1 MAREDDVGKSA
12 ESTVGG
18 MDALQRVDG
27 SNGRFGHDSDSGFV
41 AHRDARSAQEDLA
54 AILGAI
60 ADPFVVYDAN
70 WCVRYVNQAAALAMG
85 VAKAVSP
92 ESLVG
97 RNLWTLYPDL
107 PGTGF
112 EREMRR
118 CQSDRVPVTFE
129 QYYAG
134 NGRWSELRCY
144 PMPDGGV
151 AILWKDMTD
160 QKMLDERLHYLTKA
174 SDILA
179 SSLDY
184 RTTVTQVAQLLVP
197 QLADW
202 CGVQLLNHQ
211 GRIEQIAVAHVDPE
225 KIEWAWELNR
235 RYPVDMTTSTG
246 VPNVLRTGR
255 AERYVDIPDELLQAG
270 AVDADHLR
278 ILRELGMKS
287 VLIVP
292 LTARGRVIGVMS
304 LIAAESG
311 RRYTDAE
318 ESLALEL
325 AERAAIAIDNSR
337 LFTETSEARVALD
350 ESIEEFE
357 ALNEELR
364 QTNDE
369 LEAKTQL
376 ANEAREEAESA
387 NRAKADFLATMS
399 HELRTPLNAI
409 AGYADLLLLGVRGE
423 LTQEQQRD
431 VERLKRSGQH
441 LLALINDVLN
451 FAKLEAG
458 KVDFRI
464 EETRLTDV
472 LESLDDM
479 IRPQLEGK
487 SLRYMPHGCDSELTV
502 RADGEKIRQVLLN
515 LLANATKFTE
525 PGGAVTVSCDADET
539 SVQISVHDTGR
550 GIASDRLQRI
560 FEPFVQVDR
569 HLTPSSQQ
577 GVGLGLAISRDLALA
592 MGGELSVVSAV
603 GEGSTFTLRLPRE

>member
-1 MAREDDVGKSA
+1 MARDDDVGDSA
-12 ESTVGG
+12 ESTLAR
-18 MDALQRVDG
+18 MDAAQDTDG
-27 SNGRFGHDSDSGFV
+27 LTTQPSHASDSVLV
-41 AHRDARSAQEDLA
+41 AHQSASAAKEDMA

-60 ADPFVVYDAN
+60 ADPFVVYDSD
-70 WCVRYVNQAAALAMG
+70 WCFRYVNAAAAQAMG
-85 VAKAVSP
+85 VATDGSP
-92 ESLVG
+92 AALVG
-97 RNLWTLYPDL
+97 RNLWTLYPDII
-107 PGTGF
+107 GTDL
-112 EREMRR
+112 ERDMRR
-118 CQSDRVPVTFE
+118 AHADRVPVTFE
-129 QYYAG
+129 QYFAT
-134 NGRWSELRCY
+134 NGTWSELRCY
-144 PMPDGGV
+144 PLPDGGI
-151 AILWKDMTD
+151 AILWKDVTN
-160 QKMLDERLHYLTKA
+160 QKVLDERMHYLSKA

-179 SSLDY
+179 TSLDY
-184 RTTVTQVAQLLVP
+184 RTTVTHLAQLLVP

-202 CGVQLLNHQ
+202 CGVQLLNPRGQ
-211 GRIEQIAVAHVDPE
+211 LDQIAVAHVDPA
-225 KIEWAWELNR
+225 KVEWAWELNR
-235 RYPVDMTTSTG
+235 RYPVDMTTTTG

-255 AERYVDIPDELLQAG
+255 SERYVDLSDELLQAG
-270 AVDADHLR
+270 AVDADHLK

-287 VLIVP
+287 VLLVP

-337 LFTETSEARVALD
+337 LFTETSEARDALD

-369 LEAKTQL
+369 LEVKTAL
-376 ANEAREEAESA
+376 ADEARREAESA
-387 NRAKADFLATMS
+387 NRAKAEFLATMS

-423 LTQEQQRD
+423 LTIDQQRD

-441 LLALINDVLN
+441 LLSLINDVLN

-458 KVDFRI
+458 QVDFHM
-464 EETRLTDV
+464 EETRIADV

-479 IRPQLEGK
+479 IRPQLEAK
-487 SLRYMPHGCDSELTV
+487 SLRYTPHGCDAELTV
-502 RADGEKIRQVLLN
+502 RADAEKVRQVLLN
-515 LLANATKFTE
+515 LLANAAKFTE
-525 PGGAVTVSCDADET
+525 PGGEVKVTCDADDS

-550 GIASDRLQRI
+550 GIVSDRLQKI

-592 MGGELSVVSAV
+592 MGGELSVVSTV
-603 GEGSTFTLRLPRE
+603 GEGSTFTLRLPRA

>member
-1 MAREDDVGKSA
+1 MARDDDMDDSAKSA
-12 ESTVGG
+12 L
-18 MDALQRVDG
+18 A
-27 SNGRFGHDSDSGFV
+27 GRGATQDRAGLGARPSHASDSV
-41 AHRDARSAQEDLA
+41 HVSHQNAKTAQDDLA

-60 ADPFVVYDAN
+60 TDPFVVYDAN
-70 WCVRYVNQAAALAMG
+70 WCIRYVNEAAVHAMG
-85 VAKAVSP
+85 VAEAESP
-92 ESLVG
+92 ESLAG
-97 RNLWTLYPDL
+97 RNLWELYPDL
-107 PGTGF
+107 PGTRF
-112 EREMRR
+112 ETEMRR
-118 CQSDRVPVTFE
+118 AQVERVPVTFE
-129 QYYAG
+129 EYYGA
-134 NGRWSELRCY
+134 NGKWSELRCY

-151 AILWKDMTD
+151 AILWKDVSN
-160 QKMLDERLHYLTKA
+160 QKVLDERIHYLSKA

-179 SSLDY
+179 TSLDY
-184 RTTVTQVAQLLVP
+184 RTTVTHLAQLLVP

-202 CGVQLLNHQ
+202 CGVQLLNPRGQ
-211 GRIEQIAVAHVDPE
+211 LDQIAVAHVDSA
-225 KIEWAWELNR
+225 KVEWAWELNR
-235 RYPVDMTTSTG
+235 RYPVDMSTPTG

-255 AERYVDIPDELLQAG
+255 AERYVDISDELLQAG
-270 AVDADHLR
+270 AVDEEHLK

-287 VLIVP
+287 VLLVP

-325 AERAAIAIDNSR
+325 AQRAAIAIDNSR
-337 LFTETSEARVALD
+337 LFTETSEARDALD

-369 LEAKTQL
+369 LEVKTAL
-376 ANEAREEAESA
+376 ADEARKEAESA
-387 NRAKADFLATMS
+387 NRAKAEFLATMS

-423 LTQEQQRD
+423 LTSDQQRD
-431 VERLKRSGQH
+431 IQRLKRSGQH
-441 LLALINDVLN
+441 LLSLINDVLN

-458 KVDFRI
+458 QVDFHM
-464 EETRLTDV
+464 EETRIADV

-479 IRPQLEGK
+479 IRPQLEAK
-487 SLRYMPHGCDSELTV
+487 SLRYSPHTCDAKLTV
-502 RADGEKIRQVLLN
+502 RADEEKVRQVLLN
-515 LLANATKFTE
+515 LLANAAKFTE
-525 PGGAVTVSCDADET
+525 PGGEVKVTCDADDS
-539 SVQISVHDTGR
+539 SVQIGVHDTGR
-550 GIASDRLQRI
+550 GIATDRLQNI

-592 MGGELSVVSAV
+592 MGGELSVVSTV
-603 GEGSTFTLRLPRE
+603 GEGSTFTLRLPRA